1 MKKKLLPLLCIQFI
15 LITSVKS
22 QGLTLPY
29 ATGFDSPA
37 EKAGW
42 NIYRT
47 GVLSQYSWGY
57 SGGGFSGQCVSHD
70 YNVGGA
76 STDTVVDWF
85 VSPAM
90 NFSSTGTV
98 ALKVNTSGFSTPFPD
113 NFEVLFSSTNQDPL
127 LGNFTVIGSLSYM
140 QPQFQWLDTIITVP
154 FVADSAFIALKYK
167 TIGAAWS
174 TYSADNI
181 LISLDPVGIS
191 NGPKKSTSLNCSPN
205 PFTSSAVIAIPDLYS
220 GKIGKLVFTDQLGRC
235 VKKVGSSGLS
245 SVNINR
251 EGLKA
256 GLYFLFYETGESR
269 SEISR
274 IVILD

>member
-22 QGLTLPY
+22 SGLTLPY

-98 ALKVNTSGFSTPFPD
+98 ALKVNTSGFSTPFR
-113 NFEVLFSSTNQDPL
+113 
-127 LGNFTVIGSLSYM
+127 
-140 QPQFQWLDTIITVP
+140 IILRCYLVQRIRTH
-154 FVADSAFIALKYK
+154 SWK
-167 TIGAAWS
+167 
-174 TYSADNI
+174 
-181 LISLDPVGIS
+181 
-191 NGPKKSTSLNCSPN
+191 
-205 PFTSSAVIAIPDLYS
+205 LYS
-220 GKIGKLVFTDQLGRC
+220 DRFIVLYATPVPM
-235 VKKVGSSGLS
+235 
-245 SVNINR
+245 
-251 EGLKA
+251 A
-256 GLYFLFYETGESR
+256 GYNNYCSFCCWQRLHR
-269 SEISR
+269 VEI
-274 IVILD
+274 